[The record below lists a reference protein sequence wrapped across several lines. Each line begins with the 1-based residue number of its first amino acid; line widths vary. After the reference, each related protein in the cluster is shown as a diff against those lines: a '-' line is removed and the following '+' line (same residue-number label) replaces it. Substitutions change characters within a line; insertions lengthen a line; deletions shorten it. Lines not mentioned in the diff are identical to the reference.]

1 MDIVLLLFLILLN
14 GVLAMS
20 EIAVV
25 SSRRARLQNWLIA
38 KILAHNLR

>member
-25 SSRRARLQNWLIA
+25 SCRRR
-38 KILAHNLR
+38 RR